1 MVGSA
6 QKIYVAMVLLFP
18 FKVEVEL
25 SRLGWKMDLDSTNL
39 ENEKTHKEQIIFYK
53 KKLKGKLC

>member
-6 QKIYVAMVLLFP
+6 KKIYVAMVLLFP
-18 FKVEVEL
+18 FKAEVEW